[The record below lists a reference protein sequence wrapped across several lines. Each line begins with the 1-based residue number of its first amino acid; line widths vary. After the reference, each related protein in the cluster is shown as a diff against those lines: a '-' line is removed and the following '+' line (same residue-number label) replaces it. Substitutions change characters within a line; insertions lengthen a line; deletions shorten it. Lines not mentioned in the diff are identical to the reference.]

1 MQIMLLIINK
11 LASEIFDLLLQNNA
25 SYAIVGIRS

>member
-11 LASEIFDLLLQNNA
+11 LASEIFELLLQNNA
-25 SYAIVGIRS
+25 SYELACIRS

>member
-11 LASEIFDLLLQNNA
+11 LASEIFELLLQNNA
-25 SYAIVGIRS
+25 SYVIAGKRS